1 MIKTIFLDRDGII
14 NDVVLRDS
22 KVESPRTVSEFKI
35 RPEFIN
41 FYKEIDTGGFNLFVI
56 SNQPDIARNKMD
68 IKELEIMTEQL
79 NSNFSFKE
87 ISYCIH
93 DDSDNCNCRK
103 PKPGM
108 IISLL
113 DKYNLQKEES
123 ILVGDSSKDISAG
136 KNAGIKTVVLQTD
149 YNRDSDI
156 NSDFEVGS
164 LTEIIRIIK
173 E

>member
-1 MIKTIFLDRDGII
+1 LIKTIFLDRDGII

>member
-1 MIKTIFLDRDGII
+1 
-14 NDVVLRDS
+14 
-22 KVESPRTVSEFKI
+22 
-35 RPEFIN
+35 
-41 FYKEIDTGGFNLFVI
+41 
-56 SNQPDIARNKMD
+56 MD

>member
-1 MIKTIFLDRDGII
+1 LIKTIFLDRDGII

-108 IISLL
+108 IINLL
-113 DKYNLQKEES
+113 DKHNLQKEES

>member
-1 MIKTIFLDRDGII
+1 MIKNIFLDRDGII

>member
-1 MIKTIFLDRDGII
+1 MIKNIFLDRDGII

-68 IKELEIMTEQL
+68 IKELEMMTEQL

-108 IISLL
+108 IINLL

>member
-1 MIKTIFLDRDGII
+1 
-14 NDVVLRDS
+14 
-22 KVESPRTVSEFKI
+22 
-35 RPEFIN
+35 
-41 FYKEIDTGGFNLFVI
+41 
-56 SNQPDIARNKMD
+56 
-68 IKELEIMTEQL
+68 
-79 NSNFSFKE
+79 
-87 ISYCIH
+87 
-93 DDSDNCNCRK
+93 
-103 PKPGM
+103 M

>member
-1 MIKTIFLDRDGII
+1 MIKNIFLDRDGII

-108 IISLL
+108 IINLL